1 MKASTRKE
9 SKSILQKAAVNIL
22 NASKYR
28 ATRPRLTL
36 LKMIFD
42 QTEPFSA
49 PRLAQLLNGKDGC
62 DNVTIYRSM
71 PVFEELGIIERCD
84 FSDDLAHYEVK
95 LGHESHHHHH
105 IVCKSCKKVEP
116 LEFCILEGQE
126 KILNKLGY
134 TDLNHRLEFS
144 GICPDCV

>member
-1 MKASTRKE
+1 MKVRLKKE
-9 SKSILQKAAVNIL
+9 NKSSLQEKALSLL
-22 NASKYR
+22 NSSRYR
-28 ATRPRLTL
+28 ATRPRVTL
-36 LKMIFD
+36 LKTILD

-49 PRLAQLLNGKDGC
+49 PKLASLLNGKNGC
-62 DNVTIYRSM
+62 DNVTVYRSM

-95 LGHESHHHHH
+95 LGHEGHHHHH

-126 KILNKLGY
+126 KILGKLGY

-144 GICPDCV
+144 GVCPSCA